1 MASAVNIPTLCA
13 QESASALGEEK
24 QAHADDKVK
33 LQDMERIKSEIETR
47 MSRLKDLTDELVT
60 ENAQLKVDNALLQDE
75 AQRYR
80 AENDELRS
88 EAEVLSQRNSD
99 LKDKVRTDLLAQTMH
114 HQHCPSSRPE
124 LSCTPSDDVRHATRM
139 LCRCNC

>member
-1 MASAVNIPTLCA
+1 MSVAFIVNIPAFT
-13 QESASALGEEK
+13 QESASVLGEEK
-24 QAHADDKVK
+24 KAHAADQER

-80 AENDELRS
+80 AENDELRGQ
-88 EAEVLSQRNSD
+88 AELLTKHNSD
-99 LKDKVRTDLLAQTMH
+99 LKDKVGLLRNAY
-114 HQHCPSSRPE
+114 P
-124 LSCTPSDDVRHATRM
+124 
-139 LCRCNC
+139 RCNALSNTMLNLMFHSISPRPINHILPL